1 MVTAGTED
9 GEDARECLSSK
20 ESALGLLSLMEKQVE
35 EGHLQGVL
43 LFTVLD
49 DLTLAHLLMILK
61 NNGLIKRFNDI

>member
-9 GEDARECLSSK
+9 GEDAIECLSSK

-49 DLTLAHLLMILK
+49 DLTLAHLLTIMK
-61 NNGLIKRFNDI
+61 RNGLVQRF